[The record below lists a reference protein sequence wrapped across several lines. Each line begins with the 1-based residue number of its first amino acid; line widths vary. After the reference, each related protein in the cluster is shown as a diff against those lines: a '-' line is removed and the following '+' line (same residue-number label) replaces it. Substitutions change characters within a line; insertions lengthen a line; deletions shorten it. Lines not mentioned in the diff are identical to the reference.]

1 VQRLAETIISLLDLA
16 EAEGRLIQQ
25 KIIHTLVIMLVYVG
39 AALLILAAIGFILAA
54 IYHALALYLKTVW
67 VFLIMGFICLLI
79 SGIAIWYIRRT
90 DH

>member
-1 VQRLAETIISLLDLA
+1 MQRLAETIISLLDLA

-79 SGIAIWYIRRT
+79 SGIAIWCTRRT

>member
-1 VQRLAETIISLLDLA
+1 MQRLAETIISLLDLA

-39 AALLILAAIGFILAA
+39 AALLILAAIGFLLAA

-67 VFLIMGFICLLI
+67 VFLIMGSICLLL
-79 SGIAIWYIRRT
+79 SGIAIWHIRRT
-90 DH
+90 GH

>member
-1 VQRLAETIISLLDLA
+1 MQRLAETIISLLDLA

-79 SGIAIWYIRRT
+79 SGIAIWHIRRT